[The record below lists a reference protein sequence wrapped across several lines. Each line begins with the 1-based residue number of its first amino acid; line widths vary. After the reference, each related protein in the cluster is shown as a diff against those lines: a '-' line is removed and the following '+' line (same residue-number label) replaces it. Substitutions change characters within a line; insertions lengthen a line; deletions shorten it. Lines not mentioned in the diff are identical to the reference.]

1 MPMVNPCSMP
11 ACSVLTMGRYCIEH
25 DHQQHRRRR
34 WAGIAIVTLL
44 AGTIGGV
51 VLRS

>member
-1 MPMVNPCSMP
+1 MPMVKPCSRRD
-11 ACSVLTMGRYCIEH
+11 CSVLTMGRYCIEH

-34 WAGIAIVTLL
+34 WMGIAAVTLL